1 MGTVVTI
8 TEELYYRHGFD
19 NHEVIWIE
27 AGLSIT
33 LIIQF
38 IEPPTSAGK
47 VLGPPRVL
55 CSGSSQGPWSRL
67 SIFSKV

>member
-19 NHEVIWIE
+19 NHEIIWIE

-47 VLGPPRVL
+47 VLGP
-55 CSGSSQGPWSRL
+55 GSSQGPWSRL